1 MNVVLCLCKTKPFEI
16 DKICKSIAAVK
27 EKLNTFIY
35 IYSFN
40 SEKMHLYSR
49 QKKQYKKFEK
59 KHETFGFEIEKFLAK
74 S

>member
-40 SEKMHLYSR
+40 SEKNASILKT
-49 QKKQYKKFEK
+49 KKTIQEV
-59 KHETFGFEIEKFLAK
+59 
-74 S
+74 